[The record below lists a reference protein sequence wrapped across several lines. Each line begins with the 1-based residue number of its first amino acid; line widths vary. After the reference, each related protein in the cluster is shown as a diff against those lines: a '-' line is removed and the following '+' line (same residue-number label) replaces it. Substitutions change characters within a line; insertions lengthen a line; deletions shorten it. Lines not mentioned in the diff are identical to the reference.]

1 VKRWRRGS
9 VDPAARDHSAVR
21 HQQPPPDRRPVR
33 RRRGVLHGYL
43 FDKGRY
49 RTIDPP
55 DGSNSI
61 AADIN
66 DRGEIVMPAPMSFF
80 KGRIPGA
87 PG

>member
-1 VKRWRRGS
+1 VPFGINNRRQIVGQY
-9 VDPAARDHSAVR
+9 VDAG
-21 HQQPPPDRRPVR
+21 
-33 RRRGVLHGYL
+33 GVLHGYL

-61 AADIN
+61 AAEIN
-66 DRGEIVMPAPMSFF
+66 DRGEIVVPAPMGFF